1 MKFWSPTP
9 TSRFLAT
16 VDTRYLVEVIEVS
29 YRLLTLAAVLCAGVA
44 VASWSPIVAGSLFA
58 LAVSVAILAMVTAR
72 VSRTF
77 ARIAVVAAQ
86 IVGLV
91 VNLPFFV
98 LGLFCGILGLIGG
111 SDVGGNFNTLL
122 ATVGF
127 SSASIA
133 LITCLALLV
142 SQRECF
148 QAIVAAAALGNL
160 VMLASAVIAITFPR
174 VVLMVP
180 IHEFRVILRP
190 RIH

>member
-1 MKFWSPTP
+1 
-9 TSRFLAT
+9 
-16 VDTRYLVEVIEVS
+16 VS

-58 LAVSVAILAMVTAR
+58 LAVSVALLAMVTAR

-133 LITCLALLV
+133 LINCLALLV
-142 SQRECF
+142 SQRKCF

-180 IHEFRVILRP
+180 IHEFELSYGVAFISVNAIAIRVAYLR
-190 RIH
+190 RR